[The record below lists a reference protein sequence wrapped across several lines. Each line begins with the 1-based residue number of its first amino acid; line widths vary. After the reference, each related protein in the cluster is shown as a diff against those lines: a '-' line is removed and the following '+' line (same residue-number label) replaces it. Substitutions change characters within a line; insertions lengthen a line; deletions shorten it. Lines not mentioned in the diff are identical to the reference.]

1 MLAHAIFFYF
11 FSVIAVFSA
20 IMVIASKNTVH
31 SVFFLILDFISISC
45 LFIMIGAEFLGMIML
60 IVYVGAV
67 AVLFLFV
74 VMMLN
79 VAQQKD
85 EWFKGKIF
93 TSHIPFGSLISIIIF
108 LELIIVI
115 GGWKYKPD
123 LIETSSIQI
132 DNNFTNTHALG
143 NVIYTEYIHL
153 FQLSGLILLVAMIG
167 AIVLTYRKR
176 DGVKRQSYF
185 RQVSREKAEGVTLV
199 DVESNKGVNLN
210 EQYCFGPLSNTCSN
224 NFYDWCNWN
233 ISKHKECNYNFNV
246 N

>member
-11 FSVIAVFSA
+11 FSIIAVFSA

-115 GGWKYKPD
+115 GGWKYKPN

-132 DNNFTNTHALG
+132 DKNFTNTHALG
-143 NVIYTEYIHL
+143 NIIYTEYIHL
-153 FQLSGLILLVAMIG
+153 FQLAGLILLVAMIG

-176 DGVKRQSYF
+176 EGVKRQSYF
-185 RQVSREKAEGVTLV
+185 RQVSREKVEGVTLV
-199 DVESNKGVNLN
+199 DVKSNKGVNLN
-210 EQYCFGPLSNTCSN
+210 
-224 NFYDWCNWN
+224 D
-233 ISKHKECNYNFNV
+233 
-246 N
+246 